1 MTKWRCTDVRYL
13 VTGGTGFIGSALVGR
28 LLDDGHEVRVL
39 DDMSRGV
46 ATRLTGL
53 GCEIVRGDVRHPD
66 DVAEALHGCDGVAH
80 LAYLQGTQTFY
91 AEPRQVLDV
100 AVRGITNVLAACE
113 SQHVGNLLL
122 VSSSEAYQ
130 VPTVVPTPETV
141 PLSVPDPLNPRY
153 SYGGGK
159 IISELMA
166 IAWAQ
171 TGVLD
176 RLIIARPHNVY
187 GPDMGCGHVIPE
199 FAIRMNRL
207 AIEHADGVIPFPI
220 QGTGQETRSFCFVD
234 DCTEQLALLLA
245 KAGPLGIYH
254 VGTMDERTIAD
265 VAYGVAACYG
275 REIKVT
281 PGTLPEGSPPRR
293 LPDTAKV
300 EALGYRPRVGFAEG
314 LARTVKWYQAYG

>member
-1 MTKWRCTDVRYL
+1 MKYL

-53 GCEIVRGDVRHPD
+53 GCEIVHGDVRQPH
-66 DVAEALHGCDGVAH
+66 DVAEALHGCDSVAH

-113 SQHVGNLLL
+113 SQHVGDLLL

-171 TGVLD
+171 TGTTARSTTWRLGWKCWSAMSASCRSDVAASPQAAWLSLIWGKVL
-176 RLIIARPHNVY
+176 RSPTRRRRRARPRRHSTF
-187 GPDMGCGHVIPE
+187 G
-199 FAIRMNRL
+199 
-207 AIEHADGVIPFPI
+207 
-220 QGTGQETRSFCFVD
+220 
-234 DCTEQLALLLA
+234 
-245 KAGPLGIYH
+245 
-254 VGTMDERTIAD
+254 
-265 VAYGVAACYG
+265 
-275 REIKVT
+275 
-281 PGTLPEGSPPRR
+281 PPR
-293 LPDTAKV
+293 
-300 EALGYRPRVGFAEG
+300 
-314 LARTVKWYQAYG
+314 

>member
-1 MTKWRCTDVRYL
+1 M
-13 VTGGTGFIGSALVGR
+13 
-28 LLDDGHEVRVL
+28 
-39 DDMSRGV
+39 
-46 ATRLTGL
+46 
-53 GCEIVRGDVRHPD
+53 
-66 DVAEALHGCDGVAH
+66 
-80 LAYLQGTQTFY
+80 
-91 AEPRQVLDV
+91 

-113 SQHVGNLLL
+113 SQQVRDLLL

-176 RLIIARPHNVY
+176 RLTIARPHNVY

-207 AIEHADGVIPFPI
+207 AIEHPDGVI
-220 QGTGQETRSFCFVD
+220 RSRSRGRGRKFAVV
-234 DCTEQLALLLA
+234 LL
-245 KAGPLGIYH
+245 
-254 VGTMDERTIAD
+254 R
-265 VAYGVAACYG
+265 
-275 REIKVT
+275 
-281 PGTLPEGSPPRR
+281 
-293 LPDTAKV
+293 
-300 EALGYRPRVGFAEG
+300 
-314 LARTVKWYQAYG
+314 